1 MSRHTTEAAKNVAQP
16 TDEGRGRVVL
26 IVEDN
31 ALNARLSAD
40 MLLTAGYVTQVAR
53 EGSEGFELAVELLPD
68 LILTDLQMSGMDGL
82 TMVKKLKADPRTASI
97 PVVAVTAH
105 AMAEHYEEATRAGCC
120 AFITKPFRF
129 RSFLAEVAHAIQTP
143 VA

>member
-1 MSRHTTEAAKNVAQP
+1 MSQHASKTAQKVSQT
-16 TDEGRGRVVL
+16 TDEGRGRLVL

-40 MLLTAGYVTQVAR
+40 MLLSAGYVTQIAR
-53 EGSEGFELAVELLPD
+53 EGNEGFELAVELLPD
-68 LILTDLQMSGMDGL
+68 LILTDLQMSGMDGI
-82 TMVKKLKADPRTASI
+82 TMIKKLKADPRTAAI

-105 AMAEHYEEATRAGCC
+105 AMPEHSEEATRAGCC

-129 RSFLAEVAHAIQTP
+129 RSFLAEVAHAIQSP